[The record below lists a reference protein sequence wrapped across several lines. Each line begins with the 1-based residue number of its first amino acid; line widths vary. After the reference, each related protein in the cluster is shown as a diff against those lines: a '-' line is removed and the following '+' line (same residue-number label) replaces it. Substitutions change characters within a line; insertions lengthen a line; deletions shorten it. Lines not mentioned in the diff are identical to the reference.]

1 MGPSSPDRPLA
12 RQLAIRPVG
21 GRVVI
26 SKRRREV
33 LSSARRVDQSGV
45 RSRAGQAERDH
56 LTGNPNRRPRPCSL
70 RKQASEQAVGHCSP
84 PPVCLPCGSII
95 LNFLVSPS

>member
-1 MGPSSPDRPLA
+1 MGSSSPDRPLA

-26 SKRRREV
+26 SKRRPEV

-45 RSRAGQAERDH
+45 RPRAGQAERDH
-56 LTGNPNRRPRPCSL
+56 LTGSPSRRPRPCSL
-70 RKQASEQAVGHCSP
+70 RKQASEQAVGHCP
-84 PPVCLPCGSII
+84 PPLSACPAAR
-95 LNFLVSPS
+95 